1 MVKRNFIIFHKLKNS
16 AINYSNLFILHHF
29 EIIDEAE
36 DKKKKERK
44 KERKKWKK
52 EGWVLTAFHH
62 FFMIKIG
69 SSVLKKM
76 LKMELKFPKIQEFQL
91 SFLLTCSLYCL
102 LLKACQFKKIF

>member
-69 SSVLKKM
+69 SSVLKKNV
-76 LKMELKFPKIQEFQL
+76 KDGTKIPQNPRIPTEF
-91 SFLLTCSLYCL
+91 SANMFTL
-102 LLKACQFKKIF
+102 LLASQSLPV